1 MKRCLIYCRVSTTEQ
16 ARGDFTSINN
26 QEGICQHAI
35 ALKEEEGWRH
45 VKTIADPGYS
55 GKDLNRP
62 GMTQALAEINAG
74 LYDVVV
80 VYKVDRVSRSLVKFY
95 DFYQLLLEKG
105 VAFYSAT
112 QSFDTST
119 SAGKLMLNMLLSF
132 AEYEREI
139 IMERTRD
146 RMRANFERGKW
157 NGGWVPFGYDY
168 HSEDG
173 ILVHHPEEKEAI
185 ELLFTMLADGCSPTK
200 VADELNDRGFR
211 TKRRELKTRKG
222 ETKVIGANFFNCD
235 TVVTM
240 ARNPI
245 YVGKV
250 RHGDDLSQGQH
261 EGIVAERLFQEANAR
276 LGGKGKGG
284 GARLYNRDEHVHL
297 LKGLIRCG
305 DCGSIM
311 TPFPSGKKN
320 RDGKPYLY
328 YTCTS
333 VVHDKRRSAC
343 KLRTL
348 PARPFE
354 KTVKQFLRCLSEN
367 QTILNACI
375 SEANK
380 GKGEDLQRLERKVH
394 RLEKRVRDLTGQI
407 RKFVEFLKTAD
418 ALSEEVRAEHQA
430 LVADRGKAKVQLEMA
445 QVELAIRQRE
455 HLDIETIRGSLRMF
469 DQVIDCLPLED
480 QKELMQLVIKEI
492 RVNLARPKKNEAPSE
507 EGAFICKL
515 RTRLVEVNISLYEIP
530 SLPVTYDDGEQ
541 KFVIQSDWLP
551 VCNPLHN
558 HSPFGL

>member
-35 ALKEEEGWRH
+35 ALKVEEGWQH
-45 VKTIADPGYS
+45 VKTISDPGYS
-55 GKDLNRP
+55 GKDLSRP
-62 GMTQALAEINAG
+62 GITLALAEINAG
-74 LYDVVV
+74 MYDVVV

-95 DFYQLLLEKG
+95 DFYQLLQEKD

-132 AEYEREI
+132 AEYERGI
-139 IMERTRD
+139 IMERTSD

-168 HSEDG
+168 RPEDG
-173 ILVHHPEEKEAI
+173 ILVAHAEEKGAI
-185 ELLFTMLADGCSPTK
+185 ELLFAMLADGCNPTR

-211 TKRRELKTRKG
+211 TKRRELKTKNG
-222 ETKVIGANFFNCD
+222 ETKVVGANFFNCD
-235 TVVTM
+235 TVINM

-245 YVGKV
+245 YIGKV
-250 RHGDDLSQGQH
+250 RHGDKMNEGQH
-261 EGIVAERLFQEANAR
+261 EGIIPEKLFQKANAK
-276 LGGKGKGG
+276 LGGNGKQNE
-284 GARLYNRDEHVHL
+284 ARLYNRDEHVHL

-311 TPFPSGKKN
+311 TPFPSGKKDK
-320 RDGKPYLY
+320 DGKPYLY
-328 YTCTS
+328 YTCTD
-333 VVHDKRRSAC
+333 VVHDKSRSAC

-354 KTVKQFLRCLSEN
+354 KTVKQFLRCLAEN
-367 QTILNACI
+367 QAILNACI

-380 GKGEDLQRLERKVH
+380 GKGEDLQRLEKKVK
-394 RLEKRVRDLTGQI
+394 RLEKRVGEVSGQI
-407 RKFVEFLKTAD
+407 RRFVEFLKTAD
-418 ALSEEVRAEHQA
+418 AVPDEIRSEQQA
-430 LVADRGKAKVQLEMA
+430 LVAEREKTKLQLDMA
-445 QVELAIRQRE
+445 QVELSIRQRE
-455 HLDIETIRGSLRMF
+455 HLDIETIGGCLRMF
-469 DQVIDCLPLED
+469 DQVIDCLSLED
-480 QKELMQLVIKEI
+480 QKELMQLLIKEI
-492 RVNLARPKKNEAPSE
+492 RVNQVQSSKKSEAPSE

-515 RTRLVEVNISLYEIP
+515 RTRLVEVNISLFEIP
-530 SLPVTYDDGEQ
+530 SLPVTYDAGEQ

-551 VCNPLHN
+551 EQDSNLRPT
-558 HSPFGL
+558 G

>member
-45 VKTIADPGYS
+45 VKTISDPGYS
-55 GKDLNRP
+55 GKDLSRP
-62 GMTQALAEINAG
+62 GITQALAEINAG
-74 LYDVVV
+74 MYDVVV

-95 DFYQLLLEKG
+95 DFYQLLQEKD

-132 AEYEREI
+132 AEYERGI
-139 IMERTRD
+139 IMERTSD

-168 HSEDG
+168 RPEDG
-173 ILVHHPEEKEAI
+173 ILVAHAEEKDAI
-185 ELLFTMLADGCSPTK
+185 ELLFTMLAEGCNPTR

-211 TKRRELKTRKG
+211 TKRRELKTKNG

-235 TVVTM
+235 TVINM

-245 YVGKV
+245 YIGKV
-250 RHGDDLSQGQH
+250 RHGDKMNKGQH
-261 EGIVAERLFQEANAR
+261 EGIIPENLFQKVNAK
-276 LGGKGKGG
+276 LGGNGKQTGVH
-284 GARLYNRDEHVHL
+284 LYNRDEHIHL

-311 TPFPSGKKN
+311 TPFPSGKK
-320 RDGKPYLY
+320 DKEGKPYLY
-328 YTCTS
+328 YTCTD
-333 VVHDKRRSAC
+333 VVHDKRRSPC
-343 KLRTL
+343 NLRSL

-354 KTVKQFLRCLSEN
+354 KTVKQFLRCLAEN
-367 QTILNACI
+367 QAILNACI

-380 GKGEDLQRLERKVH
+380 GKGDDLQRLEKKVK
-394 RLEKRVRDLTGQI
+394 RLEKRISELTGQI
-407 RKFVEFLKTAD
+407 RRFVEFLKTAD
-418 ALSEEVRAEHQA
+418 AVSDEVHEEQQA
-430 LVADRGKAKVQLEMA
+430 LVAEREKTKLHLEMA
-445 QVELAIRQRE
+445 QVELSIRQRE
-455 HLDIETIRGSLRMF
+455 HLDIETIKGSLRMF
-469 DQVIDCLPLED
+469 DKVIDCLSLED
-480 QKELMQLVIKEI
+480 QKELMHLLIKEI
-492 RVNLARPKKNEAPSE
+492 RVNQVGPKKRKTPSE

-530 SLPVTYDDGEQ
+530 SLPVSYDTGEQ
-541 KFVIQSDWLP
+541 KFVIQSDWLRDQDSNLGP
-551 VCNPLHN
+551 
-558 HSPFGL
+558 SG